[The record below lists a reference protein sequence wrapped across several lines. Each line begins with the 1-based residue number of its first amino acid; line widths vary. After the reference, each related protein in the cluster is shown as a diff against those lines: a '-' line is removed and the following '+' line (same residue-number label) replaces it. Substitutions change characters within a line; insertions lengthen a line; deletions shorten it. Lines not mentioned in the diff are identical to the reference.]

1 MTAEA
6 KPTER
11 RFHPRTQI
19 RMPIHTIRLDPDGA
33 DLVEQVQMVD
43 ISRGGM
49 GAVANRAFYPGQ
61 RLLVRLPAPGMAV
74 RSITA
79 IVRRC
84 DKRDQQY
91 RIGLEFDHPIA
102 SLYGDYRPAQHN
114 AVAA

>member
-6 KPTER
+6 QPTER
-11 RFHPRTQI
+11 RLHPRTQI
-19 RMPIHTIRLDPDGA
+19 RMPIQTILLDPDGA
-33 DLVEQVQMVD
+33 DLVEQIQMMD

-49 GAVANRAFYPGQ
+49 GALAARAFYPGQ
-61 RLLVRLPAPGMAV
+61 RLLVRLPAPGMGV

-79 IVRRC
+79 VVRRC

-91 RIGLEFDHPIA
+91 RIGLQFDHPIA
-102 SLYGDYRPAQHN
+102 SLYAEQQPAEQT